1 MNQFRLIIVFIL
13 AVFALLITGILL
25 HPYNSSLEL
34 IVLFALSGG
43 GTAIVYGYDFA
54 QLKRDGYNDLIA
66 NVLRSPLETLFFFL
80 FVVVIA
86 PLSFFY
92 LSSFRINTM
101 LIICLFGLIY
111 SMPFNYKGK
120 RTKLK
125 HFLFVKNIFIGFSW
139 GALILVGAGTF
150 ETNLIKAFFLF
161 ASLQVVAGSM
171 IRDLS
176 DLEKDQ
182 KDGVITVPVKHG
194 VRFTVNVLHVI
205 NILSFIPF
213 LFLPLQQAMLAM
225 IPVFLWRLWVIYK
238 VSQNH
243 LSLLWTQ
250 TFNIL
255 TCVIIGI
262 AMAIFKLDLWL
273 N

>member
-13 AVFALLITGILL
+13 AVFSLLISGLLL
-25 HPYNSSLEL
+25 HPHNSFLDL
-34 IVLFALSGG
+34 IVLYALAGG

-92 LSSFRINTM
+92 LSSFRINAM

-111 SMPFNYKGK
+111 SMPFNWKGK

-139 GALILVGAGTF
+139 GALVLVGAGTF
-150 ETNLIKAFFLF
+150 ETDQIKAYFLF
-161 ASLQVVAGSM
+161 ASLQVVVGSM

-176 DLEKDQ
+176 DLEKDE
-182 KDGVITVPVKHG
+182 KDGVLTVPVRHG
-194 VRFTVNVLHVI
+194 VPFTIKALHLI
-205 NILSFIPF
+205 NILSFAPF
-213 LFLPLQQAMLAM
+213 VFLPMDQGHFFMLPVLVWRIIVISNLSKYQQ
-225 IPVFLWRLWVIYK
+225 
-238 VSQNH
+238 
-243 LSLLWTQ
+243 SLLWTQ

-255 TCVIIGI
+255 TCVIIGM
-262 AMAIFKLDLWL
+262 AMAIFKLDLWT